1 MVGTRRHILLFGLKM
16 LRAALILAI
25 PVCVVM
31 LHRDRSLLPAVAY
44 DPTPVL
50 GEQRTL
56 NRCPRSL
63 EFYAPL
69 WERDLKQP
77 PIPASSISPP
87 PIPPKESLP
96 SLLATFVAPDGRYA
110 HFSDGN
116 GRVAFKTVEDEV
128 SGFRVATIEPGR
140 VRLINGTLDLWLEVP
155 KPREP

>member
-1 MVGTRRHILLFGLKM
+1 MVDRGRRLTLFGFKM

-25 PVCVVM
+25 PIGAVL
-31 LHRDRSLLPAVAY
+31 LHRNRSQLPAVAY
-44 DPTPVL
+44 DPTPIP

-77 PIPASSISPP
+77 PIPTTPTSPP
-87 PIPPKESLP
+87 AKPPQESIPA
-96 SLLATFVAPDGRYA
+96 LLATFVAPDGRYA
-110 HFSDGN
+110 HFSDAN
-116 GRVAFKTVEDEV
+116 GRVEFKTVEDQIG
-128 SGFRVATIEPGR
+128 GFRVAVIEPGR
-140 VRLINGTLDLWLEVP
+140 VRLTNDLQDVWLEVP